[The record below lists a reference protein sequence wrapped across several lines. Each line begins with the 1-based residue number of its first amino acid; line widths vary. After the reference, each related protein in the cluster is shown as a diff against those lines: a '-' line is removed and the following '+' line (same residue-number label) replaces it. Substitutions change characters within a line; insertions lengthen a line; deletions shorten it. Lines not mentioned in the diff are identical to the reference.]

1 MKKKVDNNNKKR
13 VTRSRVVE
21 TVLHIAGYTL
31 SFFIV
36 SKMFNTFEL
45 SQKLPGL
52 YAFIAVIL
60 IYLLNKTIKP
70 ILLFFTIPI
79 TALSLGSFY
88 FVLNTLILKLVDW
101 IMLDK
106 LDFTNIWI
114 LFFISIMISLV
125 NLLIE
130 LVLIKPIVKR
140 VK

>member
-1 MKKKVDNNNKKR
+1 MKKGVNINNKKI
-13 VTRSRVVE
+13 TLSKVVE

-31 SFFIV
+31 SFFVV

-45 SQKLPGL
+45 SQTLPGV

-88 FVLNTLILKLVDW
+88 FVLNTFILKIVDW
-101 IMLDK
+101 IMFDK

-114 LFFISIMISLV
+114 LFFISIMISLI

-130 LVLIKPIVKR
+130 LVLIKPIVKK

>member
-1 MKKKVDNNNKKR
+1 MKKGVNINNKKI
-13 VTRSRVVE
+13 TLSKVVE

-31 SFFIV
+31 SFFVV

-45 SQKLPGL
+45 SQTLPGV

-88 FVLNTLILKLVDW
+88 FVLNTFILKIVYW
-101 IMLDK
+101 IMFDK

-114 LFFISIMISLV
+114 LFFISIMISLI

-130 LVLIKPIVKR
+130 LVLIKPIVKK

>member
-1 MKKKVDNNNKKR
+1 MKKGVDNRKKR
-13 VTRSRVVE
+13 ITLSKALE
-21 TVLHIAGYTL
+21 TILHIAGYTL
-31 SFFIV
+31 SFFVV
-36 SKMFNTFEL
+36 SKMFDTFEL
-45 SQKLPGL
+45 SESLPGL
-52 YAFIAVIL
+52 YAFLAVIL

-70 ILLFFTIPI
+70 ILVFFTIPI
-79 TALSLGSFY
+79 TALSLGGFY
-88 FVLNTLILKLVDW
+88 FVLNTFILKLVDW
-101 IMLDK
+101 IMVDK